1 MTGISQYK
9 HDEIRFVLREI
20 VRKTKLPSI
29 SEGFFNRFTKTL
41 NPNQIRYIKNKYG
54 KDPTFKSPMINYR
67 GANAADLEDSDNP
80 QEEKSGWVN
89 HPLLLATEN
98 HTPREQCQSPELPAS
113 HNPIPAGPSVPNP
126 PTTTN
131 GHEDPVSL
139 VPGWAQRR
147 GQGIYFQPTN
157 RTYQQPQDLNIPSQI
172 LPAEPDLSQQ
182 PLIPAA
188 QASNIAQNPV
198 GWVHLPSSHFPYYT
212 QMPGANTGWGP
223 GAPQLYPG
231 SIHSSPVFFP
241 DNSMPISNLQAGYY
255 GGIEPVPQGFHYPT
269 QSPRFVDSTSTNQPR
284 RIAKAAHLTR
294 FPDSYNGVL
303 SNFVHDMREPVTG
316 LPEPSLPSQATRNQD
331 GGSSGAHF
339 EDINLGSAVDP
350 IAKYTNYPPSEFE
363 HAELK
368 PGGGPSATPEVIET
382 APSLTG
388 AGPSLSLPASSQPLG
403 SSNLLESV
411 ESPSEFV
418 PVQTTPCIP
427 STSLFLPTPSQT
439 MMFKLNAT
447 ERNGERDK
455 EKGKGKEI
463 SNEVLEA
470 REMRRRQEII
480 RNNNIQTALNQMFQR
495 DEALRCVAGKQEAAQ
510 AAVEAQN
517 PPKPQGESASQLL
530 SHGEYQGC
538 TKSHHQV
545 ETSASRSD
553 TLPLDQ
559 VVLQPLSPGQSSKN
573 ITYEEMKS
581 WGEGVVGNDV
591 LHKTLLSLDCDAP
604 IDSTERVVEL

>member
-1 MTGISQYK
+1 
-9 HDEIRFVLREI
+9 
-20 VRKTKLPSI
+20 
-29 SEGFFNRFTKTL
+29 
-41 NPNQIRYIKNKYG
+41 
-54 KDPTFKSPMINYR
+54 
-67 GANAADLEDSDNP
+67 
-80 QEEKSGWVN
+80 
-89 HPLLLATEN
+89 
-98 HTPREQCQSPELPAS
+98 
-113 HNPIPAGPSVPNP
+113 
-126 PTTTN
+126 
-131 GHEDPVSL
+131 
-139 VPGWAQRR
+139 
-147 GQGIYFQPTN
+147 
-157 RTYQQPQDLNIPSQI
+157 
-172 LPAEPDLSQQ
+172 
-182 PLIPAA
+182 
-188 QASNIAQNPV
+188 
-198 GWVHLPSSHFPYYT
+198 
-212 QMPGANTGWGP
+212 MPGANTGWGP

-269 QSPRFVDSTSTNQPR
+269 QSPRFVDSTSTNQYGISSIPDSMWAKASAASPLPARVSAASNRRDRRHNPYSRPTVGPNTRPAHGTVSRPPSQVVTESDSPLLIPSGSMPRSSQVIQENVVSSPRPNDAPPRAPSSKKGQTAATSSSRPESAIRNRRRNVSGIGYNVHGIRPR

-331 GGSSGAHF
+331 GGSSGGHF

-495 DEALRCVAGKQEAAQ
+495 DEALRRVAGKQEAAQ

-530 SHGEYQGC
+530 THGEYQGC

-581 WGEGVVGNDV
+581 WGEGVVGSDV
-591 LHKTLLSLDCDAP
+591 LRETLPSLDCDAP